1 MVPTGSCSG
10 TRGMML
16 LQEFYVAPLEYD
28 CIVVIIVLF
37 SKLS

>member
-1 MVPTGSCSG
+1 MVPAGSCRG

-16 LQEFYVAPLEYD
+16 LQEFYVAPQEYD